1 MVFLRFLF
9 PMSFQKPIQK
19 LGMDVCEVWQLK
31 FWRKI
36 QKWKICSKMTF
47 CMNVSRF
54 MNLAAIFSLDL
65 ESQSKYQQKFWQ
77 KVEILSAAAS
87 AVSATQNRIAELYP
101 QLSAIL
107 FLQFLQV
114 QLWQLFFW
122 CWKCWYICIGCW
134 WLYWCHSCEG
144 DFTDV
149 TLVCEDS
156 QRFEAHKVI
165 LAASFETLLVSALL
179 LLLSAFFLQI
189 CCWKLLKHQLTY
201 LH

>member
-65 ESQSKYQQKFWQ
+65 ESQYILKNKQVLEADLHSKSMFNKPYF
-77 KVEILSAAAS
+77 LSLRPIYTLNWCS
-87 AVSATQNRIAELYP
+87 VNHTSLRLIYTLKWSSVNHIYGLLNIWFTELY
-101 QLSAIL
+101 STAAT
-107 FLQFLQV
+107 
-114 QLWQLFFW
+114 
-122 CWKCWYICIGCW
+122 Y
-134 WLYWCHSCEG
+134 
-144 DFTDV
+144 
-149 TLVCEDS
+149 TL
-156 QRFEAHKVI
+156 
-165 LAASFETLLVSALL
+165 
-179 LLLSAFFLQI
+179 
-189 CCWKLLKHQLTY
+189 
-201 LH
+201 